1 MIRRYLAA
9 VPLLGLG
16 GDWLLSLRFQ
26 NQKLEPR
33 LRDARPRTCPV
44 RISDVQTD
52 GREVDSSHATRKLE
66 NDTSLNIST
75 SVHLQ
80 IVIGGAT

>member
-33 LRDARPRTCPV
+33 LRDARPRTCPI
-44 RISDVQTD
+44 RTD